1 MKPEVNMTQQQNTA
15 SLEQPRFEVSQK
27 KQISWR
33 SRRIWEPVTTIM
45 ILGGIVMLMQ
55 PFFMVLFTY
64 SFIVILI
71 GTIGFAVATKQAD

>member
-1 MKPEVNMTQQQNTA
+1 MTQPKHTTT
-15 SLEQPRFEVSQK
+15 SLEQSRLEVNQK

-45 ILGGIVMLMQ
+45 ILAGIVMLMQ

-64 SFIVILI
+64 SFIVILV